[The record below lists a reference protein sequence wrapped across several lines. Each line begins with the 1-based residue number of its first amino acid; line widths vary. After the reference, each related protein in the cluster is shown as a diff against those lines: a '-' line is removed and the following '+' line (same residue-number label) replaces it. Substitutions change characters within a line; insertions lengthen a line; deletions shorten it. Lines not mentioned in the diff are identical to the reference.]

1 MANKEKEG
9 KEKRHFFK
17 NFKAELKKVIWP
29 TPKQVVNNTIAVIV
43 VVLITAAI
51 VFVLDLAF
59 EGLNTYGIN
68 KLKGIVQTEDTSTEN
83 VVDTNTIEN
92 TDNTTTE
99 GNTEVEEN
107 SNESTE
113 NVSESAKESVQ
124 E

>member
-51 VFVLDLAF
+51 VFILDLAF

-68 KLKGIVQTEDTSTEN
+68 KLKGIIHTDNTSTEN
-83 VVDTNTIEN
+83 IVDTNTVEN
-92 TDNTTTE
+92 TTIE
-99 GNTEVEEN
+99 ENTEVEET
-107 SNESTE
+107 SNEAVENVTE
-113 NVSESAKESVQ
+113 NTDQNVQ

>member
-83 VVDTNTIEN
+83 VVNTNTREN

-113 NVSESAKESVQ
+113 NVSESANESVQ